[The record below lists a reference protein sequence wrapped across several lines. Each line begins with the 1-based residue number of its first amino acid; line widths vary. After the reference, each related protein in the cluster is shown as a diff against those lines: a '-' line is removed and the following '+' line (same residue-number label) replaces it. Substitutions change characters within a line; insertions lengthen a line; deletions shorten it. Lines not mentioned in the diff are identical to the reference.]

1 LAATGLNNAVTDIG
15 GLIVGHYT
23 NMDAVSGVTVIICPE
38 GAVAGVDVRGSAPG
52 TRETDLL
59 DPVNLVERA
68 QAVVLSGGSVFG
80 LAAADGVVRWLAD
93 QGYGFPVDKGQVVPI
108 VPAAVLYDLGRGPD
122 FIPSVSDEWG
132 LRACRNAKG
141 GTFSMGGIGAGTGA
155 MAGGIKGGL
164 GTVSLILDFDI
175 TVAAVVAVNSLGS
188 VINPASGRPWEIGLE
203 VDGEFGDQ
211 GKRAVK
217 LPQPSQNN
225 PTVNTTIGLVATD
238 AVLTK
243 TQAKKMAQ
251 MAHDGMA
258 RAIRPSHTLFDGDT
272 VFCLATGKREL
283 PEDRGIFASP
293 QAQAFNELGHA
304 AANCMSRAII
314 SGVLSA
320 RSLAG
325 MIAFCDLEDR

>member
-1 LAATGLNNAVTDIG
+1 MAATGLNNAVTDVD

-23 NMDAVSGVTVIICPE
+23 DIDAVCGVTAVICPE

-59 DPVNLVERA
+59 DPVNLVEKA

-80 LAAADGVVRWLAD
+80 LAASDGVVRWLSEH
-93 QGYGFPVDKGQVVPI
+93 GYGFPLDEEHVAPI
-108 VPAAVLYDLGRGPD
+108 VPAAVLYDLGRGKD
-122 FIPSVSDEWG
+122 FLPPINAEWG
-132 LRACRNAKG
+132 RHACQAAKDGTVSG
-141 GTFSMGGIGAGTGA
+141 GCVGAGTGA

-164 GTVSLILDFDI
+164 GTASLVLDSGV
-175 TVAAVVAVNSLGS
+175 TVATVVAVNSLGS
-188 VINPASGRPWEIGLE
+188 VINPATGRPWEIGLE
-203 VDGEFGDQ
+203 VDGEFGNQ

-217 LPQPSQNN
+217 LSQPPEGTPS
-225 PTVNTTIGLVATD
+225 TNTTIGLVATD
-238 AVLTK
+238 AALTK
-243 TQAKKMAQ
+243 AQAKKMAQ

-272 VFCLATGKREL
+272 IFCLATCKTEL
-283 PEDRGIFASP
+283 PEDPGFFASP
-293 QAQAFNELGHA
+293 QAQALNDLGYA

-325 MIAFCDLEDR
+325 MVAFCDLEDR

>member
-1 LAATGLNNAVTDIG
+1 LAATGLNNAVTDIE

-23 NMDAVSGVTVIICPE
+23 DLDAVSGVTVVICPE

-93 QGYGFPVDKGQVVPI
+93 QGYGFPVDKGHVVPI
-108 VPAAVLYDLGRGPD
+108 VPAAVLYDLGRGQG

-132 LRACRNAKG
+132 VRACRSAKG
-141 GTFSMGGIGAGTGA
+141 GTVSMGGIGAGTGA
-155 MAGGIKGGL
+155 MSGGIKGGL
-164 GTVSLILDFDI
+164 GTASLVLGSGV
-175 TVAAVVAVNSLGS
+175 TVASVVAVNSLGS
-188 VINPASGRPWEIGLE
+188 VINPATGRPWEIGLE
-203 VDGEFGDQ
+203 VDGEFGHQ
-211 GKRAVK
+211 GKRSVK
-217 LPQPSQNN
+217 LPQPPQEN
-225 PTVNTTIGLVATD
+225 PTKNTTIGLVATD

-272 VFCLATGKREL
+272 VFCLATCKRKL
-283 PEDRGIFASP
+283 PEDPGFFASP

-314 SGVLSA
+314 SGILSA

-325 MIAFCDLEDR
+325 MTAFCDLEDR

>member
-1 LAATGLNNAVTDIG
+1 LAASGLNNAVTDVD

-23 NMDAVSGVTVIICPE
+23 DIDAVCGVTAVICPE
-38 GAVAGVDVRGSAPG
+38 GAIAGVDVRGSAPG

-59 DPVNLVERA
+59 DPINLVEKA

-80 LAAADGVVRWLAD
+80 MAASDGVVRWLAE
-93 QGYGFPVDKGQVVPI
+93 QGYGFPVDEDQVTPI
-108 VPAAVLYDLGRGPD
+108 VPAAVLYDLGRGRN
-122 FIPSVSDEWG
+122 FVPSISAEWG
-132 LRACRNAKG
+132 RHACQSAKD
-141 GTFSMGGIGAGTGA
+141 GTVSTGCIGAGTGA

-164 GTVSLILDFDI
+164 GTASLVLDYGV
-175 TVAAVVAVNSLGS
+175 TVAAVVAVNPLGS
-188 VINPASGRPWEIGLE
+188 VINPATGRPWEISLE
-203 VDGEFGDQ
+203 VDGEFGNQ

-217 LPQPSQNN
+217 LPQPPEGN
-225 PTVNTTIGLVATD
+225 PTTNTTIGLVATD

-243 TQAKKMAQ
+243 AQAKKMAQ

-272 VFCLATGKREL
+272 VFCLATGKKEL
-283 PEDRGIFASP
+283 PEAPGFFASP

-304 AANCMSRAII
+304 AANCMTRAII
-314 SGVLSA
+314 SGILSA

>member
-1 LAATGLNNAVTDIG
+1 MAASGLNNAVTDVE

-23 NMDAVSGVTVIICPE
+23 DIDAVCGVTAVICPE
-38 GAVAGVDVRGSAPG
+38 GAIAGVDVRGSAPG

-59 DPVNLVERA
+59 DPVNLVEKA

-80 LAAADGVVRWLAD
+80 LAASDGVVRWLSEH
-93 QGYGFPVDKGQVVPI
+93 GYGLPLDEEHVAPI
-108 VPAAVLYDLGRGPD
+108 VPAAVLYDLGRGKD
-122 FIPSVSDEWG
+122 FFPPINAEWG
-132 LRACRNAKG
+132 RHACQAAQD
-141 GTFSMGGIGAGTGA
+141 GTVSTGCVGAGTGA

-164 GTVSLILDFDI
+164 GTASLVLDSGV
-175 TVAAVVAVNSLGS
+175 TVGAVVAVNSLGS
-188 VINPASGRPWEIGLE
+188 IINPATGRPWEIGLE
-203 VDGEFGDQ
+203 VDGEFGNQ

-217 LPQPSQNN
+217 LPQLPEGN
-225 PTVNTTIGLVATD
+225 PTTSTTIGLVATD

-243 TQAKKMAQ
+243 AQAKKMAQ

-272 VFCLATGKREL
+272 IFCLATGKKEL
-283 PEDRGIFASP
+283 PETPGFFASP

-314 SGVLSA
+314 SGILSA